1 MMNPTDRVSTPA
13 GQEGPAAAPA
23 PRRRARNLALLALV
37 TAVYVLHQDFWNWQ
51 RIEPLLF
58 GFLPVGLAYHLGY
71 SMLAT
76 LMMVVLVRFA
86 WPTHLEKYEPR
97 ETSVTNHHRED
108 KP

>member
-1 MMNPTDRVSTPA
+1 MKPPYSPHKQATR
-13 GQEGPAAAPA
+13 GPGL
-23 PRRRARNLALLALV
+23 RRFTKILALSLLV
-37 TAVYVLHQDFWNWQ
+37 AGVYVLHQDFWNWQ

-86 WPTHLEKYEPR
+86 WPVHLEKYEPR
-97 ETSVTNHHRED
+97 ETSVTNHQREG

>member
-1 MMNPTDRVSTPA
+1 MKPPFSPHKQTAR
-13 GQEGPAAAPA
+13 GPGL
-23 PRRRARNLALLALV
+23 RRFTRILALSLLV
-37 TAVYVLHQDFWNWQ
+37 AGVYVLHQDFWNWQ

-71 SMLAT
+71 SMLAA

-86 WPTHLEKYEPR
+86 WPVHLEKYEPR

>member
-1 MMNPTDRVSTPA
+1 MCCIRTSGT
-13 GQEGPAAAPA
+13 GS
-23 PRRRARNLALLALV
+23 ALSRCCL
-37 TAVYVLHQDFWNWQ
+37 DF
-51 RIEPLLF
+51 F
-58 GFLPVGLAYHLGY
+58 PVGLVYHLGY